1 MNVIILKYIEVICR
15 IILKMKKRGN
25 LKMYGKKIRSLREDN
40 KLYQKEFADKL
51 GVSQSA
57 VTKWENDLAD
67 PTDDKIELIIQ
78 MFNVPREYFYGTE
91 TIVVEKKDD
100 VSLLIDKLVNEGIIK
115 DPNDISEEIAEIII
129 NAVKQDLRMRKLK
142 EIEK

>member
-1 MNVIILKYIEVICR
+1 
-15 IILKMKKRGN
+15 
-25 LKMYGKKIRSLREDN
+25 MYGKKIRSLREDN